1 MASDDPAG
9 LSSASAA
16 ATGSGSTR
24 PPRHTDLIFPS
35 AEQNASM
42 SSLLGSLKRS
52 TLSVHNRLASIHADA
67 RFVSRAAAALS
78 TTTTTTAASTS
89 TSSNATKGGGKTS
102 RRKRKRQRQQQRQ
115 RRPLVANER
124 CGSWYVPPGDKAA
137 SAYFKST
144 DGHERAWKFST
155 RRLNLH
161 LVEMIEKND
170 GIIIVDSTRRG
181 KRKSCP
187 LLPPPFM
194 PPPPPFMPPPHPF
207 MPPPHPFMPPPPFP
221 AHNLSLPSPTR

>member
-35 AEQNASM
+35 AEQHASM

-78 TTTTTTAASTS
+78 TTTVATTTDSTAMN
-89 TSSNATKGGGKTS
+89 TTKNGKT
-102 RRKRKRQRQQQRQ
+102 KRGKRQRQRQRQ

-124 CGSWYVPPGDKAA
+124 CGSWYVPPGAKAA

-170 GIIIVDSTRRG
+170 GYYTSRVHTSFSSLYASPIFSCGDWVVGSVRERR
-181 KRKSCP
+181 KRWK
-187 LLPPPFM
+187 
-194 PPPPPFMPPPHPF
+194 
-207 MPPPHPFMPPPPFP
+207 
-221 AHNLSLPSPTR
+221 TEI

>member
-1 MASDDPAG
+1 MASDGPAG
-9 LSSASAA
+9 PSSATAT
-16 ATGSGSTR
+16 ATGSGSSSTR

-35 AEQNASM
+35 AEQHASM

-78 TTTTTTAASTS
+78 TTTVATTTDSTAMN
-89 TSSNATKGGGKTS
+89 TTKNGKT
-102 RRKRKRQRQQQRQ
+102 KRGKRQRQRQRQ

-124 CGSWYVPPGDKAA
+124 CGSWYVPPGAKAA

-170 GIIIVDSTRRG
+170 GYYTSRVHTSFSSLYASPIFSCGDWVVGSVRERR
-181 KRKSCP
+181 KRWK
-187 LLPPPFM
+187 
-194 PPPPPFMPPPHPF
+194 
-207 MPPPHPFMPPPPFP
+207 
-221 AHNLSLPSPTR
+221 TEI